1 MKAKNKKR
9 KKGKKWII
17 ILILAVLVIG
27 GIIFFNKTKNA
38 VEVTPTVQTTKA
50 TRGELQ
56 EIVTNTG
63 NVSGA
68 ETMTIYAPAS
78 GTVKEVFVRTGDEL
92 PAGTQIASYDLDKLE
107 KDLYLA
113 QLQNE
118 KAQMSYDNT
127 VSSSSKGNGKVKE
140 ADTNLAVLKKQIED
154 HQNYLKNLQ
163 QSLVDY
169 QTKVS
174 NDAVLANYN
183 LTKKQSQ
190 VKEKMASLT
199 PGTKEYEDA
208 VKELES
214 IANQI
219 EQLTLQQRLS
229 TKSDYEL
236 DVEKKIT
243 EEQKT
248 IADLQE
254 YQMKMQTQK
263 STGEA
268 SVLSDYNKQ
277 QLEIDKELTDINYQT
292 LLEEAELA
300 KQGVNLEVQ
309 GVVTSILVQPGSTVA
324 AGMQVATLE
333 RTDKLM
339 IKANANKYAM
349 ERIRVGQKVEAEIG
363 GKTFEGKV
371 SHIDRIATVSNLN
384 AASVGFEV
392 ELLEKDDVIYLGME
406 AKMKIYTNKAENA
419 LQLPTE
425 AVNANKDGDFVYVVQ
440 NGTILKKP
448 VTVGIVSNGVA
459 EIQEGITEN
468 DEVVVK
474 YSGILEEGMAV
485 NAVPSSDK

>member
-17 ILILAVLVIG
+17 VLILAVLVIG

-38 VEVTPTVQTTKA
+38 VDVTPTVQTTKA

-78 GTVKEVFVRTGDEL
+78 GTVKEVFARTGDEL
-92 PAGTQIASYDLDKLE
+92 PAGTQLASYDLDKLE

-229 TKSDYEL
+229 TKSEYEL

-254 YQMKMQTQK
+254 YQVKMQTQK

-300 KQGVNLEVQ
+300 KQGVNLKVQ

-339 IKANANKYAM
+339 IKANANKYA
-349 ERIRVGQKVEAEIG
+349 
-363 GKTFEGKV
+363 
-371 SHIDRIATVSNLN
+371 
-384 AASVGFEV
+384 
-392 ELLEKDDVIYLGME
+392 
-406 AKMKIYTNKAENA
+406 
-419 LQLPTE
+419 
-425 AVNANKDGDFVYVVQ
+425 
-440 NGTILKKP
+440 
-448 VTVGIVSNGVA
+448 
-459 EIQEGITEN
+459 
-468 DEVVVK
+468 
-474 YSGILEEGMAV
+474 
-485 NAVPSSDK
+485 